1 MTSSQIPLPSK
12 LSLHNDIINLV
23 IAGDLDGVKKKLQQ
37 NNIKEIVHIRGANYF
52 YEDLNW
58 DEEDEVETNMW
69 NPLHFAVY
77 HQHVHIVK
85 YFINT
90 LKVNVSVTAPKAKAE
105 SEKDPT
111 NSVNFKEDKILL
123 LMLAFTKR
131 NGEVLS
137 FLLNELWYFWTSSII
152 EHLINQK
159 FFESIQEEEIKFTG
173 QKPWTEV
180 IPIVLRSE
188 TIHVYFK
195 NLSYKKRKAWLS
207 EFIMDA
213 TTSNTDSSIPEHK
226 QVAQTFRLELTRQ
239 PYAGVYLFH
248 LLFEEF
254 ADNRE
259 IVMKAY
265 ENATT
270 LDYIVHISM
279 MEDSQVEDGLA
290 AYFDIN
296 RMMKL
301 SDKFADESVVAVL
314 E

>member
-1 MTSSQIPLPSK
+1 M
-12 LSLHNDIINLV
+12 
-23 IAGDLDGVKKKLQQ
+23 
-37 NNIKEIVHIRGANYF
+37 
-52 YEDLNW
+52 
-58 DEEDEVETNMW
+58 
-69 NPLHFAVY
+69 
-77 HQHVHIVK
+77 HIVK

-90 LKVNVSVTAPKAKAE
+90 LNVNVSVTAPNAKAE

-131 NGEVLS
+131 NAGILS

-152 EHLINQK
+152 EHLINKK
-159 FFESIQEEEIKFTG
+159 FFESMQEEEIQISK
-173 QKPWTEV
+173 QQPWVEI

-188 TIHVYFK
+188 TIHTYFR

-213 TTSNTDSSIPEHK
+213 TTSNIDTNNKQHK
-226 QVAQTFRLELTRQ
+226 KVAQTFRLELTKQ

-259 IVMKAY
+259 IVMKAC

-279 MEDSQVEDGLA
+279 M
-290 AYFDIN
+290 
-296 RMMKL
+296 
-301 SDKFADESVVAVL
+301 DEN
-314 E
+314 